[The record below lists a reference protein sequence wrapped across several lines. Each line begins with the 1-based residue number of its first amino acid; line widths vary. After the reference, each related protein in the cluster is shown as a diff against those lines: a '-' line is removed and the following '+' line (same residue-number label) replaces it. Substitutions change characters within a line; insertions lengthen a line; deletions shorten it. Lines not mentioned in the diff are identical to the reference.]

1 MKTKENETVS
11 IGKITA
17 AVGIKGEVR
26 ATLWSHDANNLK
38 EGKVLLLNHAE
49 KTLGHG
55 DRPPGQNFTNGS
67 GHGDRPSGQVFTKV
81 ERVRFQQGKPVLKL
95 EGVDDRNAA
104 EALRNFEI
112 SIRAEDMEE
121 LPEGEHYVRDIIGC
135 RVVDIAASGREI
147 GILRDVIQNTA
158 QSILEV
164 ETPEGKTVLIPAVDE
179 FMRSIDEEAGVI
191 EVELIPGF
199 ID

>member
-17 AVGIKGEVR
+17 AVGIRGEVR

-49 KTLGHG
+49 KTLGQG
-55 DRPPGQNFTNGS
+55 DRPSGQNFTNGFS
-67 GHGDRPSGQVFTKV
+67 ARI

-164 ETPEGKTVLIPAVDE
+164 EAPDGKTVLIPAVDE

>member
-17 AVGIKGEVR
+17 AVGIRGEVR

-49 KTLGHG
+49 KTAGHG
-55 DRPPGQNFTNGS
+55 DRPPGQNFTIGFS
-67 GHGDRPSGQVFTKV
+67 ARI
-81 ERVRFQQGKPVLKL
+81 ERIRFQQGKPVLKL
-95 EGVDDRNAA
+95 EGTDDRNAA

-112 SIRAEDMEE
+112 SIRAEDMEA

-164 ETPEGKTVLIPAVDE
+164 ETPEGRTVLIPAVDE

-199 ID
+199 VD